1 MQTLHCFILH
11 YSADRDSEWP
21 SHIAGHIKDTR
32 IHLSTLNKLRKR
44 SSGRK
49 FRTTGCQK
57 QAADIPQRLHLFVII
72 SRGSFCPY
80 STPAV
85 TSRSHGCQFTTRIV
99 HTNFLHLLHSKV
111 TVNDV
116 SRRRCSDPLASVRVR
131 LTSTLSLLTLLAESI
146 FKRGCRCSGCPSTR

>member
-1 MQTLHCFILH
+1 MQTLHCFNLH

-21 SHIAGHIKDTR
+21 SHIAGHIKNKC

-57 QAADIPQRLHLFVII
+57 QAEDIPQRLHLFVII
-72 SRGSFCPY
+72 SRGSFCLY

-111 TVNDV
+111 TVNNV
-116 SRRRCSDPLASVRVR
+116 SRRRCSDLLASVRVQ
-131 LTSTLSLLTLLAESI
+131 LTSTLSLLPLLAESI
-146 FKRGCRCSGCPSTR
+146 FKRGCKRSGCPSTR